1 MFLRSLIK
9 ALEKYKVRYAV
20 VGGYAV
26 ALHGVVRGTVD
37 IDLVIALNRRSFQ
50 QADKAMRSIHLLP
63 RLPVEPDEVF
73 SFREEYIQNRN
84 MIAWTFVN
92 PDNPLEMVNI
102 LITEDVGNIKT
113 VTKKV
118 YDFSLKLAAISD
130 LIAIKKKAGRQQDIE
145 DIKALK
151 KLL

>member
-50 QADKAMRSIHLLP
+50 QTDKGMRSIHLLP
-63 RLPVEPDEVF
+63 GLPVEPDEVF

-92 PDNPLEMVNI
+92 PDNPLEMVDI

-113 VTKKV
+113 GNSHELMKANEISELVQICQ
-118 YDFSLKLAAISD
+118 LATLAS
-130 LIAIKKKAGRQQDIE
+130 
-145 DIKALK
+145 K
-151 KLL
+151 KLKRLGSSFKNS